1 MSLAFIQHGENN
13 PPLLVIHGLFG
24 SGRNWGA
31 IAKRLA
37 HSYTVYALDMPNHGR
52 SPWVDGIMTYPYMAE
67 QVAAFMDDHDLASA
81 SILGHSMGGKAAMQ
95 LALNHG
101 ERVDALVI
109 ADMAPVQYTGREHL
123 SYIRAMQGVDLS
135 AASRRAE
142 VEERLRDAIP
152 IDAIRKF
159 LMQNLV
165 SDEATGGLRWQINL
179 AGLAESMD
187 AIMDFPLEPEM
198 EPYGGPTLFLAG
210 GASDYLLPEHQPAVD
225 RLFLDHEVHYLE
237 GCGHWLH
244 AEQPALFTEHV
255 MEFLARAG

>member
-1 MSLAFIQHGENN
+1 MSLAFIQHGEGN

-52 SPWVDGIMTYPYMAE
+52 SPWVDGVMTYPFMAE
-67 QVAAFMDDHDLASA
+67 QVAAFMDAQGLRSA
-81 SILGHSMGGKAAMQ
+81 TILGHSMGGKAAMQ

-101 ERVDALVI
+101 ERVDALVV
-109 ADMAPVQYTGREHL
+109 ADMAPVKYVGREHL
-123 SYIRAMQGVDLS
+123 SYIRAMQGVDL
-135 AASRRAE
+135 ATVSRRAE

-165 SDEATGGLRWQINL
+165 ADEAGGGLRWQINL

-187 AIMDFPLEPEM
+187 AIMDFPLEPSM

-210 GASDYLLPEHQPAVD
+210 GASDYLLPEHQPVVD

-244 AEQPALFTEHV
+244 AEQPALFTEHILD
-255 MEFLARAG
+255 FLARAG

>member
-1 MSLAFIQHGENN
+1 MSLAFLQHGAAN

-37 HSYTVYALDMPNHGR
+37 LSYTVYALDMPNHGR
-52 SPWVDGIMTYPYMAE
+52 SPWVDGVMTYPCMAG
-67 QVAAFMDDHDLASA
+67 QVAAFMDGQGLKSA
-81 SILGHSMGGKAAMQ
+81 TILGHSMGGKAAMQ

-101 ERVDALVI
+101 ERVDALIV

-135 AASRRAE
+135 AVSRRAE

-165 SDEATGGLRWQINL
+165 SDETTGGLRWQINL
-179 AGLAESMD
+179 AGLAASMD

-225 RLFLDHEVHYLE
+225 RLFLDHEIHYLE

-255 MEFLARAG
+255 LDFLARAG